1 VKTVFHVALVFSSH
15 VAFLFGAYGTRLLSL
30 IPFYNLAIFVWL
42 GLSTLIAAYAY
53 FLVFDKLTQSYAS
66 VLYTVVAT
74 CTSFYL
80 GVFLAFNTFGT

>member
-1 VKTVFHVALVFSSH
+1 MNSAFRVALVFSSH
-15 VAFLFGAYGTRLLSL
+15 VAFLFGAYGTRLLGL

-42 GLSTLIAAYAY
+42 GLSSLIAAYAY
-53 FLVFDKLTQSYAS
+53 FSVFDRVTQSYAS

-74 CTSFYL
+74 CASLYL